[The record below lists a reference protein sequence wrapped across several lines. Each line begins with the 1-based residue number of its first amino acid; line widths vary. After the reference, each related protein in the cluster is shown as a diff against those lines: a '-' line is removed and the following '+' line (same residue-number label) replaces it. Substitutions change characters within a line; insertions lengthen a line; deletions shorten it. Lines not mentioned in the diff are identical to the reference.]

1 MSKPRR
7 PRRPIDGILLLD
19 KPAGL
24 TSNQILQWVKHR
36 YQADK
41 AGHTGS
47 LDPLAT
53 GVLPICLGEATK
65 FSHYHLEADKTY
77 RTRML
82 LGQRTTTSDA
92 EGDVVEERPVPALT
106 LADLERVL
114 ATFRGDILQVPSMYS
129 ALKQNGRPLYELA
142 RAGIEVERA
151 ARPVTIASLT
161 LDSFDSPYAVLTVAC
176 SKGTYIRNLV
186 EDIGEAL
193 GCGAHVVELRRL
205 SAGPFQLADS
215 ITREQIAAA
224 EESGFPALDALL
236 LPAWTGLED
245 WPRVELSAASAY
257 YLRHGNP
264 VRVSGLV
271 DDGPYLI
278 FQQADESDNQA
289 PEDSSAAA
297 VQHEAA
303 EFLGVGMVNDD
314 GLLAPK
320 RLLKSTY

>member
-7 PRRPIDGILLLD
+7 PKRPIDGILVLD

-36 YQADK
+36 YQAEK

-65 FSHYHLEADKTY
+65 FSHYLLEADKVY
-77 RTRML
+77 RTRL
-82 LGQRTTTSDA
+82 RLGQKTTTADA
-92 EGDVVEERPVPALT
+92 EGEVIEERPVPTLTREALE
-106 LADLERVL
+106 LVLEN
-114 ATFRGDILQVPSMYS
+114 FRGDILQVPSMYS
-129 ALKQNGRPLYELA
+129 ALKQDGRPLYELA

-151 ARPVTIASLT
+151 ARPVTIHELT
-161 LDSFDSPYAVLTVAC
+161 LDLLEAPFAELTVSC

-193 GCGAHVVELRRL
+193 GCGAHVVALRRL
-205 SAGPFQLADS
+205 QAGPFHLEQAS
-215 ITREQIAAA
+215 TREQVAAA
-224 EESGFPALDALL
+224 EETGFPALDALL
-236 LPAWTGLED
+236 QPSWAGLD
-245 WPRVELSAASAY
+245 GWPRVELSENSAY

-264 VRVSGLV
+264 VRASGLPR
-271 DDGPYLI
+271 DGQPVLI
-278 FQQADESDNQA
+278 FQVPDN
-289 PEDSSAAA
+289 
-297 VQHEAA
+297 
-303 EFLGVGMVNDD
+303 EFLGVGAINDD

-320 RLLKSTY
+320 RLLKAPG